1 METSEN
7 TFLSGCPNGWTYFS
21 GTHSCYKF
29 MTSSMSWNDARSA
42 CLDLNADLPS
52 ITNEATNSF
61 LTSLTTSLCWTGGF
75 LDFDNKWKWTDGST
89 WGYTN
94 WCGGQPD
101 GTGKYLI
108 FNCAWLGPV
117 GIGKWDDGGSAPSYI
132 CQLRIQDKVIKI
144 TIENE
149 QYILNPSKFPSVS
162 YLSKSGEALSIMEM
176 KTIPGSIQ
184 SKIFIKCNLVFKITV
199 LTWENPIQET
209 LLKESRV

>member
-1 METSEN
+1 MKTSKN

-75 LDFDNKWKWTDGST
+75 LDADNKWKWTDGST

-94 WCGGQPD
+94 WYSGEPNNYGGIQD
-101 GTGKYLI
+101 KLTINFIWGEWGG
-108 FNCAWLGPV
+108 N
-117 GIGKWDDGGSAPSYI
+117 GIGKWDDQEPAYTTKFI
-132 CQLRIQDKVIKI
+132 CQQKQGK
-144 TIENE
+144 
-149 QYILNPSKFPSVS
+149 
-162 YLSKSGEALSIMEM
+162 
-176 KTIPGSIQ
+176 
-184 SKIFIKCNLVFKITV
+184 
-199 LTWENPIQET
+199 
-209 LLKESRV
+209 